1 MNESVADGSQSG
13 LGRPQL
19 RGRVVSV
26 NVAPVKGQRK
36 APRDE
41 VILLREYG
49 IDGDAHAGRWHRQV
63 SLLAQESIATMR
75 ARGLAVGPGD
85 FAENVTTAG
94 IAVARLPV
102 GARLLLGAAL
112 VEVTQIGKIC
122 HHHCAIYE
130 QAGDCVMPREGIFV
144 RVLEGGSVRPGDDVV
159 VLS

>member
-1 MNESVADGSQSG
+1 MNASTVDHSPTAAGQSQA
-13 LGRPQL
+13 

-26 NVAPVKGQRK
+26 NVAPAKGQRK

-144 RVLEGGSVRPGDDVV
+144 RVLEGGPVRPGDDVV